1 MNYLPCNVLLTVA
14 TGALIY
20 RVIPPRDEE
29 HKLVLKCVHAG
40 VMMLIFIIM
49 VIGLQVGYLTSIQTY
64 VKLLYLV
71 IAGSIR
77 QPQQGEPAEAQ
88 HVHAAQ
94 LGGAAGS
101 APLRLSVGPRLP
113 FLPLPQVR
121 SDTDVIIHNAIYGA
135 KVEATQMKVSTK
147 ACVADCTLPGRGR
160 GPVTAS
166 CPPQ

>member
-1 MNYLPCNVLLTVA
+1 MFYVLLTVA

-20 RVIPPRDEE
+20 RVIPPRDED

-49 VIGLQVGYLTSIQTY
+49 VIGLQVGYLTSILIQTF
-64 VKLLYLV
+64 VCCVV
-71 IAGSIR
+71 ITGSIR

-88 HVHAAQ
+88 HVHASQ

-113 FLPLPQVR
+113 ILPLPQVR
-121 SDTDVIIHNAIYGA
+121 SYGNIL
-135 KVEATQMKVSTK
+135 M
-147 ACVADCTLPGRGR
+147 PF
-160 GPVTAS
+160 P
-166 CPPQ
+166 